1 MTIQREMFI
10 TEYQIARKNKNYRF
24 MDWMAEQIEKFD
36 KEEEIKQ
43 AKRNKLAEIEFLIGD
58 SSIPQ
63 DVLLNAKNELIGGL
77 T

>member
-36 KEEEIKQ
+36 KEEKIRE
-43 AKRNKLAEIEFLIGD
+43 AKRNKLAEIEFLMSD

-63 DVLLNAKNELIGGL
+63 YILLNAKNELIGGL
-77 T
+77 I

>member
-36 KEEEIKQ
+36 KEEEIRE
-43 AKRNKLAEIEFLIGD
+43 AKRNKLAEIEFLLGD
-58 SSIPQ
+58 SSISQ
-63 DVLLNAKNELIGGL
+63 DILLNAKNEIIGGL
-77 T
+77 M

>member
-43 AKRNKLAEIEFLIGD
+43 AKRNKLAEIEFLLVD

-63 DVLLNAKNELIGGL
+63 DILLNAKNEIIGGL
-77 T
+77 I

>member
-24 MDWMAEQIEKFD
+24 MDWMAEQIERFD

-43 AKRNKLAEIEFLIGD
+43 AKRNKLAEINFLLGD
-58 SSIPQ
+58 ASIPQ
-63 DVLLNAKNELIGGL
+63 DILLNAKNEIIGGL
-77 T
+77 I